1 MINCIFM
8 ILKNNTMIKTLF
20 LAVAITL
27 TSFQTNAQTDE
38 PRELTC
44 YNKWSQKFD
53 ERGAEEIADGI
64 YTDVIITSRMGAKAN
79 CWSGKAEVRNK
90 KLLRFWIIKED
101 NSEEE
106 VNRTWKGSSNKDVA
120 IINGMSTSMI
130 TVHNELIN
138 VLWPKKIKPKKA
150 AAKKAPEPTDD

>member
-1 MINCIFM
+1 M

-53 ERGAEEIADGI
+53 ERGAEEVADGV

-106 VNRTWKGSSNKDVA
+106 VNRTWKGNSNKDVA

-130 TVHNELIN
+130 TVHNELLN

>member
-1 MINCIFM
+1 M
-8 ILKNNTMIKTLF
+8 ILKNNTMIKILF
-20 LAVAITL
+20 LAAAITF

-53 ERGAEEIADGI
+53 ERGAEEVADGV

-106 VNRTWKGSSNKDVA
+106 VNRTWKGNSNKDVA

-130 TVHNELIN
+130 TVHNELLN

>member
-1 MINCIFM
+1 ML
-8 ILKNNTMIKTLF
+8 LKNNTMIKTLF
-20 LAVAITL
+20 LAAAITL

-53 ERGAEEIADGI
+53 ERGAEEVADGV

-106 VNRTWKGSSNKDVA
+106 VNRTWKGNSNKDVA

-130 TVHNELIN
+130 TVHNELLN

>member
-1 MINCIFM
+1 M

-27 TSFQTNAQTDE
+27 TSFKTNAQTDE

-53 ERGAEEIADGI
+53 ERGAEEVADGV

-106 VNRTWKGSSNKDVA
+106 VNRTWKGNSNKDVA

-130 TVHNELIN
+130 TVHNELLN

>member
-1 MINCIFM
+1 M
-8 ILKNNTMIKTLF
+8 ILKNDTMIKTLF
-20 LAVAITL
+20 LAAAITL

-53 ERGAEEIADGI
+53 ERGAEEVADGV
-64 YTDVIITSRMGAKAN
+64 YADVIITSRTGAKAN

-106 VNRTWKGSSNKDVA
+106 VNRTWKGNSNKDVA

-130 TVHNELIN
+130 TVHNELLN

>member
-1 MINCIFM
+1 M
-8 ILKNNTMIKTLF
+8 ILKNNTMIKILF

-53 ERGAEEIADGI
+53 ERGAEEVADGV

-106 VNRTWKGSSNKDVA
+106 VNRTWKGNSNKDVA

-130 TVHNELIN
+130 TVHNELLN